1 MKWLLLLPIRFYR
14 YVISPMLPPRCRYEP
29 TCSAYAEQAIR
40 EFGVIQGGWLAIK
53 RISRCHPFGK
63 HGYDPVPNKVTPPCR
78 QQEP

>member
-1 MKWLLLLPIRFYR
+1 MKWLLLFPIRFYR

-29 TCSAYAEQAIR
+29 TCSVYAEQAIR
-40 EFGVIQGGWLAIK
+40 EFGAIQGGWLAIK

-63 HGYDPVPNKVTPPCR
+63 HGYDPVPNKVTHPCR